1 MWLQPYSS
9 CGCVHVY
16 TLDPW
21 RRGQRERGRE
31 SHNVGSYYSTF
42 STRVLETDGTQTT
55 LEVGKRENIQRIQGR
70 GGGGVVV
77 TKKLQAVAVE
87 LPREERTENVKFF
100 GKAEVMKVCSSSV
113 PFCAPEN
120 KHSLGTPT
128 PPPPP
133 HILTLLRRTE
143 KNSLFPLFV

>member
-70 GGGGVVV
+70 GGGGGGGDEEAASRGGRV
-77 TKKLQAVAVE
+77 TE
-87 LPREERTENVKFF
+87 RGTHREC
-100 GKAEVMKVCSSSV
+100 EV
-113 PFCAPEN
+113 F
-120 KHSLGTPT
+120 
-128 PPPPP
+128 
-133 HILTLLRRTE
+133 R
-143 KNSLFPLFV
+143 